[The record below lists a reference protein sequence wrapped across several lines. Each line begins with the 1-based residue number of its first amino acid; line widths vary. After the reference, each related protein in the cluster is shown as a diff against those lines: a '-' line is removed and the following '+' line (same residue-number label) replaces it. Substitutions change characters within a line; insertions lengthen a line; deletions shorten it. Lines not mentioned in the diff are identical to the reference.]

1 MLNVICY
8 IVLIVIYI
16 IYDVMALYYNGT
28 TVLGKASLHMLWLRL
43 SVIAIPHDLFK
54 ECDANA

>member
-1 MLNVICY
+1 
-8 IVLIVIYI
+8 
-16 IYDVMALYYNGT
+16 MALYYNGT